1 MKKIVCVMIQIHTIT
16 ASFVTFF
23 RTIPILPDKYE
34 QIMNISKTISA
45 FAQFFPKH
53 PPTIYKNTTF
63 TNKTKALNIVH
74 IVHLNQTNQQ
84 QPQQK
89 SHNPHPLT
97 KTPCPKS
104 PSKVPSKHHHRR
116 ESIPLINSIAFS
128 KIFFTSDF
136 VTPISFKVL

>member
-1 MKKIVCVMIQIHTIT
+1 M
-16 ASFVTFF
+16 SFRYRSPHILIDVFHHPVETSLLLPETHIGKALHILRRCDK
-23 RTIPILPDKYE
+23 RTMRSIRRY
-34 QIMNISKTISA
+34 ISKT
-45 FAQFFPKH
+45 
-53 PPTIYKNTTF
+53 
-63 TNKTKALNIVH
+63 LNIVH

-97 KTPCPKS
+97 QTPSKTSSKTPAITN
-104 PSKVPSKHHHRR
+104 HHRR

>member
-34 QIMNISKTISA
+34 QTMNIPQTISA
-45 FAQFFPKH
+45 FAQFFPKQ

-63 TNKTKALNIVH
+63 TNKTKTLNIVH

-97 KTPCPKS
+97 QTPSKTSSKTPAITN
-104 PSKVPSKHHHRR
+104 HHRR

>member
-34 QIMNISKTISA
+34 QTISA
-45 FAQFFPKH
+45 FAQFFPKQ

-63 TNKTKALNIVH
+63 TNKTKVLNIVH
-74 IVHLNQTNQQ
+74 IVHLTQTNQQ

-97 KTPCPKS
+97 KTPSKTS
-104 PSKVPSKHHHRR
+104 SKTPSKEPAITAHHRR

>member
-1 MKKIVCVMIQIHTIT
+1 MIQIHTIT

-34 QIMNISKTISA
+34 QTMNISQTISA

-53 PPTIYKNTTF
+53 PPPIYKNATF

-97 KTPCPKS
+97 QTPSKTSSKTPAITN
-104 PSKVPSKHHHRR
+104 HHRR

>member
-34 QIMNISKTISA
+34 QTMNISQTISA
-45 FAQFFPKH
+45 FAQFFSKH
-53 PPTIYKNTTF
+53 PPSIYKNTTF
-63 TNKTKALNIVH
+63 TNKTKTLNIVH

-97 KTPCPKS
+97 QTPSKTSSKTPAITS
-104 PSKVPSKHHHRR
+104 HHRR